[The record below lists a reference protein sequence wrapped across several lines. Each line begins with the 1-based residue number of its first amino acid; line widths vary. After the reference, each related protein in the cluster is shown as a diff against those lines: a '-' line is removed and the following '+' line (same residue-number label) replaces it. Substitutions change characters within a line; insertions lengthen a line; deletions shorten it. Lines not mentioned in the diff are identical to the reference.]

1 MTTHAMFL
9 LYVFI
14 GLLGFI
20 INMVREANNHISE
33 WKHSSIDLP
42 DDLEE
47 KTGKLLFWKILNKV
61 ISLVFQLLLYIGL
74 WPAILVLYA
83 RAKLRSPKQEAEFQ
97 ETKYFEE

>member
-61 ISLVFQLLLYIGL
+61 ISLVFQLLLYAIF
-74 WPAILVLYA
+74 WPVMLSLFIVS
-83 RAKLRSPKQEAEFQ
+83 KLRSQKQDKDYQ
-97 ETKYFEE
+97 ETKFFEE